1 MNENEIPDWLE
12 PLRQSTE
19 RIRQKTAAIRK
30 ETDSIRLET
39 DNLRRQNASLESL
52 AEAQE
57 KLKQIV
63 EASIIKP
70 TTMADFDT
78 HDYFQWQQDR
88 QELRE
93 AVDMLGNFIAKHSKL
108 NSFDSSMLAMQIFVN
123 GESSG
128 CVSAARAA
136 RLMAEADDA

>member
-1 MNENEIPDWLE
+1 MYPEEDWLE

-19 RIRQKTAAIRK
+19 RIRQKTFSIREETAAIRK
-30 ETDSIRLET
+30 ETDSIR
-39 DNLRRQNASLESL
+39 RQNASLESL
-52 AEAQE
+52 VETQE

-63 EASIIKP
+63 EASLTKP
-70 TTMADFDT
+70 IPMADSGPN
-78 HDYFQWQQDR
+78 DYFQWQQER

-108 NSFDSSMLAMQIFVN
+108 NSSDSIMLAMQIFVN

-136 RLMAEADDA
+136 RLLAEAGNA

>member
-1 MNENEIPDWLE
+1 MP
-12 PLRQSTE
+12 
-19 RIRQKTAAIRK
+19 
-30 ETDSIRLET
+30 
-39 DNLRRQNASLESL
+39 
-52 AEAQE
+52 
-57 KLKQIV
+57 
-63 EASIIKP
+63 
-70 TTMADFDT
+70 MADSDPN
-78 HDYFQWQQDR
+78 DYFQWQQER

-128 CVSAARAA
+128 CVSAARSA

>member
-1 MNENEIPDWLE
+1 MYPEEDWLE

-19 RIRQKTAAIRK
+19 RIRR
-30 ETDSIRLET
+30 ETESIRRET
-39 DNLRRQNASLESL
+39 ESIRQQNASLKSLLES
-52 AEAQE
+52 QE

-63 EASIIKP
+63 EASLTKP
-70 TTMADFDT
+70 IPMANSGPN
-78 HDYFQWQQDR
+78 DYFQWQQER

-108 NSFDSSMLAMQIFVN
+108 SPFSAHVLASQILKD

-136 RLMAEADDA
+136 RLMAEVGDA

>member
-1 MNENEIPDWLE
+1 MTKIPYWLKE
-12 PLRQSTE
+12 FHEETE
-19 RIRQKTAAIRK
+19 AIRK
-30 ETDSIRLET
+30 QTADIQAETE
-39 DNLRRQNASLESL
+39 NLRQQNASLRALRELNRSP
-52 AEAQE
+52 E
-57 KLKQIV
+57 KVRQIV

-70 TTMADFDT
+70 TPMADSGPK
-78 HDYFQWQQDR
+78 DYFQWQQER

>member
-1 MNENEIPDWLE
+1 MYPEEDWLE

-19 RIRQKTAAIRK
+19 RIRQKTAAIR
-30 ETDSIRLET
+30 LET
-39 DNLRRQNASLESL
+39 DILRRQNASLESL

-63 EASIIKP
+63 EASLTKP
-70 TTMADFDT
+70 IPMADSGPN
-78 HDYFQWQQDR
+78 DYFQWQQER

-108 NSFDSSMLAMQIFVN
+108 NSSDSSMLAMQIFVN

-136 RLMAEADDA
+136 RLLAEAGNA